1 MVLNQRSQ
9 RGPISPSKAL
19 GSIGTTTPTTSKNAL
34 KEPLTPFPE
43 AILIDVWLTTASE
56 PHGLPLMALVS
67 EITLNHMPKA
77 RTDASNRRTEI
88 IQTIIANFLTT
99 SPPTI
104 AVPQGR
110 LKASRYDRPA
120 ITGRQ
125 LKPTLDELEAS
136 SLIVRTA
143 AIFKQRR
150 TTIAPTPMLVELI
163 AKHQVTIASTAR
175 LPDEEV
181 IILKRREVRSA
192 TASSDDDNDG
202 DEQPFIAINQD
213 SSTLIDYPDD
223 CHEANALRSQLRAFN
238 TFISKQDIRI
248 EGNSQPSQPFK
259 AFVRYYA
266 SSGPVMFNSHG
277 RLYSGQV
284 GGWHQALA
292 KEDRKHIRI
301 KGESVIDLDFT
312 NMHLRLAYREARCT
326 PPSGDLYAIKGLEAF
341 RPAVKIVISAMLSRI
356 GDLKK
361 LPSNARELLPR
372 AWTGKRVAQ
381 AIREHHAPIA
391 HLFGQDKG
399 MQYMWQDSEVLM
411 EVLIRLLRKGI
422 PALPMHDGIMVQESV
437 RELAQSIMQEVSLEL
452 IGVVLP
458 VEVKIY

>member
-1 MVLNQRSQ
+1 MLNHARSQ
-9 RGPISPSKAL
+9 RARTSPSKAL
-19 GSIGTTTPTTSKNAL
+19 GSIGTQQTPAPSKNAL
-34 KEPLTPFPE
+34 KGAPVHTQE
-43 AILIDVWLTTASE
+43 AILLDVWITSASG
-56 PHGLPLMALVS
+56 PLGLPLTALVS
-67 EITLNHMPKA
+67 EITLIHMPKA

-88 IQTIIANFLTT
+88 ITTIVANFLMA

-110 LKASRYDRPA
+110 LRATRYDRPA

-136 SLIVRTA
+136 GLIVRTP

-150 TTIAPTPMLVELI
+150 TTIAPTPRLTELI
-163 AKHQVTIASTAR
+163 AENKLTIASIAR

-181 IILKRREVRSA
+181 IILKRRKARTA
-192 TASSDDDNDG
+192 RASSDDDNDG
-202 DEQPFIAINQD
+202 EKQFITINQD

-223 CHEANALRSQLRAFN
+223 CDEANALRSHVRAFN
-238 TFISKQDIRI
+238 TFISKADIRI
-248 EGNSQPSQPFK
+248 EGNTQPHQFK
-259 AFVRYYA
+259 PFVRYYS
-266 SSGPVMFNSHG
+266 SSGPIVFNSHG

-284 GGWHQALA
+284 GGWHQALT
-292 KEDRKHIRI
+292 KEDRKDIRI
-301 KGESVIDLDFT
+301 NGESVIDLDFT

-326 PPSGDLYAIKGLEAF
+326 PPSGDLYSAIKGLGAF
-341 RPAVKIVISAMLSRI
+341 RPAVKIVISAMLSRT

-361 LPSNARELLPR
+361 LPSNARELLPKQ
-372 AWTGKRVAQ
+372 WTGKRIAQ

-411 EVLIRLLRKGI
+411 EVLTRLMRKGI

-437 RELAQSIMQEVSLEL
+437 RALAQSTMQEVSLDL

-458 VEVKIY
+458 VEAKVY

>member
-1 MVLNQRSQ
+1 MLNHRSQ
-9 RGPISPSKAL
+9 RGPKSPSVAL
-19 GSIGTTTPTTSKNAL
+19 GSIGTNTPSTSKNAL
-34 KEPLTPFPE
+34 KGPLTPFPE
-43 AILIDVWLTTASE
+43 AILMDVWLTTASE
-56 PHGLPLMALVS
+56 PLGLSLTALVS
-67 EITLNHMPKA
+67 EITSKHMPKA

-88 IQTIIANFLTT
+88 IITIIANFLTT

-136 SLIVRTA
+136 GLIVRTA

-150 TTIAPTPMLVELI
+150 TTIAPTSMLVELI
-163 AKHQVTIASTAR
+163 AKHQVTTASTAR

-181 IILKRREVRSA
+181 IILKRREVRS
-192 TASSDDDNDG
+192 TRASSDSDDG
-202 DEQPFIAINQD
+202 DEQPFIAINQG
-213 SSTLIDYPDD
+213 TAILIDYPDD

-292 KEDRKHIRI
+292 KEERKHILI

-437 RELAQSIMQEVSLEL
+437 RELAQSIMQDVSLEL

>member
-1 MVLNQRSQ
+1 LM
-9 RGPISPSKAL
+9 
-19 GSIGTTTPTTSKNAL
+19 
-34 KEPLTPFPE
+34 
-43 AILIDVWLTTASE
+43 DVWLTTASE
-56 PHGLPLMALVS
+56 PLGLPLTALVS
-67 EITLNHMPKA
+67 EITSKHMPKA

-110 LKASRYDRPA
+110 LKASRFDRPA
-120 ITGRQ
+120 ISGRQ

-136 SLIVRTA
+136 GLIVRTP

-150 TTIAPTPMLVELI
+150 TTIAPTPMLVALI
-163 AKHQVTIASTAR
+163 AKHQVTTASTTR

-181 IILKRREVRSA
+181 IIIKWRKAR
-192 TASSDDDNDG
+192 TASALSDDDNDG
-202 DEQPFIAINQD
+202 EQFIAINHD

-223 CHEANALRSQLRAFN
+223 CHEANALRNQLRAFN
-238 TFISKQDIRI
+238 TFISKSDIRI
-248 EGNSQPSQPFK
+248 EGITQPPHPFK
-259 AFVRYYA
+259 PFLRYYA
-266 SSGPVMFNSHG
+266 SSGPIVFNSHG

-284 GGWHQALA
+284 GGWHQALS

-301 KGESVIDLDFT
+301 NGESVIDLDFT

-326 PPSGDLYAIKGLEAF
+326 PPNGDLYAIKGLASF

-361 LPSNARELLPR
+361 LPSKARELLPKQ
-372 AWTGKRVAQ
+372 WTGQRIAQ

-411 EVLIRLLRKGI
+411 EVLTRLMRKGI

-437 RELAQSIMQEVSLEL
+437 RELAQSIMQEVSLDL

-458 VEVKIY
+458 VEAKTFSIVG

>member
-1 MVLNQRSQ
+1 MLNHRSQ
-9 RGPISPSKAL
+9 RGRISRSKAL
-19 GSIGTTTPTTSKNAL
+19 SSIGTHTPAPSKNAL
-34 KEPLTPFPE
+34 KGLLSPLPE
-43 AILIDVWLTTASE
+43 AVLLDVWLTTASE
-56 PHGLPLMALVS
+56 PHGLPLVALVS

-88 IQTIIANFLTT
+88 IQSIIANFLT
-99 SPPTI
+99 SPLI

-136 SLIVRTA
+136 GLIVRTP

-150 TTIAPTPMLVELI
+150 TTIAPTPMLTELI
-163 AKHQVTIASTAR
+163 AKHQVIIASIAR

-181 IILKRREVRSA
+181 IILKRRKARNA
-192 TASSDDDNDG
+192 TASSDDDDG
-202 DEQPFIAINQD
+202 EEQFITNNQD
-213 SSTLIDYPDD
+213 NATLIDYPDD

-238 TFISKQDIRI
+238 TFISKSDIRI
-248 EGNSQPSQPFK
+248 EGITQPPHPFK
-259 AFVRYYA
+259 PFVRYYA
-266 SSGPVMFNSHG
+266 SSGPIVFNSHG

-301 KGESVIDLDFT
+301 NGESVIDLDFT
-312 NMHLRLAYREARCT
+312 NMHLRLAYREARCS

-361 LPSNARELLPR
+361 LPSNVRELLPKQ
-372 AWTGKRVAQ
+372 WTGKRIAQ

-411 EVLIRLLRKGI
+411 EVLIRLMRKRI
-422 PALPMHDGIMVQESV
+422 PALPMHDGIMIQESL
-437 RELAQSIMQEVSLEL
+437 RDLAQTIMQEVSLDL

-458 VEVKIY
+458 VEAKAY

>member
-1 MVLNQRSQ
+1 MLNHRSQ
-9 RGPISPSKAL
+9 RGHTSPSKAL
-19 GSIGTTTPTTSKNAL
+19 GSIGTHTPATSKNAL
-34 KEPLTPFPE
+34 IGPLSPLPE
-43 AILIDVWLTTASE
+43 AILFDVWLTSASE
-56 PHGLPLMALVS
+56 PHGLPLVALVS
-67 EITLNHMPKA
+67 EITFNHMPKA

-136 SLIVRTA
+136 GLIIRTP

-150 TTIAPTPMLVELI
+150 TTIAPTPMLTELI
-163 AKHQVTIASTAR
+163 AKHQVTNQSITR

-181 IILKRREVRSA
+181 IILKRRKARTA
-192 TASSDDDNDG
+192 TVSSDDDDG
-202 DEQPFIAINQD
+202 EEQFISNNQD
-213 SSTLIDYPDD
+213 NTTLIDYPDD

-238 TFISKQDIRI
+238 TFISKSDIRI
-248 EGNSQPSQPFK
+248 EGITQPPRPFK
-259 AFVRYYA
+259 PFVRYYA
-266 SSGPVMFNSHG
+266 SSGPIVFNSHG

-284 GGWHQALA
+284 GGWHQALS

-301 KGESVIDLDFT
+301 NGESVIETDYSNL
-312 NMHLRLAYREARCT
+312 HIQLAYREARCT

-341 RPAVKIVISAMLSRI
+341 RPAVKIVVSAMLSRI

-372 AWTGKRVAQ
+372 AWTGKRIAQ
-381 AIREHHAPIA
+381 SIREHHEPIA

-399 MQYMWQDSEVLM
+399 MQYMWQDSEILI
-411 EVLIRLLRKGI
+411 EVLTRLMRKGF
-422 PALPMHDGIMVQESV
+422 PCLPLHDSIIVQESV
-437 RELAQSIMQEVSLEL
+437 RDLAQSIMQEVSLEL
-452 IGVVLP
+452 IGVALP
-458 VEVKIY
+458 VGTKTY